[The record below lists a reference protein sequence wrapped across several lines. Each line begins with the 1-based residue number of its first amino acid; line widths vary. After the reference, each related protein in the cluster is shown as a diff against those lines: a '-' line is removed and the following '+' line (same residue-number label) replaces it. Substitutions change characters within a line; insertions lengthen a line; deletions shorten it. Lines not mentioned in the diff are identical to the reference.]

1 MTQLSKIARWD
12 KLKSWKVL
20 NDEIE
25 DKLKSAEKFDHGM
38 TLDIG
43 PQLLYTLRHPSA
55 LRCMDHTSSK
65 LGEIFTCHYNKGAV
79 QGVRVWL
86 VESRDKD
93 GACKNKGFETDCE
106 ITCMTYVSKHRAYLV
121 FCSDLTLRVF
131 TDARSNFVEIACIQC
146 LSTILCLVYN
156 KEDDEVYAGG
166 IGCIEEWKVLG
177 AEHAA
182 SVVPGRK
189 FFTDLSRND
198 WIRDIKIVKEND
210 HLIAQHGNGLCVVH
224 FKSRKQMHRIP
235 NKHDGP
241 LTCCCYYPQND
252 FLITGGSDGKI
263 RVFNG
268 TVFNLLL
275 IHVFIGH
282 HGLVSDLEPHQT
294 EALLFSSS
302 HDGTVRIWRLDSM
315 QLFMRLDI
323 GEKIFCMSLLS
334 DTEFYFRT
342 EKDVM
347 IYNCNQFY
355 QFFAPVES
363 ETKRLMCCRG
373 IDRPNRILA
382 STEDGSVRLFSPIT
396 GLTLTVIYPMPSFQ
410 VLMSFAY
417 DIHQDRL
424 HTVLTGGKV
433 IVYNTAT
440 NPCKA
445 EELWTPKSEDERVN
459 ILLLVSVE
467 FPCEDGTD
475 ADNLVFAG
483 LENGQII
490 LSDAIVCSL
499 NRPVQAHE
507 GAVICLENCL
517 YASGDRPGSGDTSAM
532 ILSGGTD
539 KFVKVWKVLIDA
551 SCRRPIVRLSLVF
564 KVPLPS
570 IPQHICMY
578 SMNLWVSIQ
587 AESKKGKIW
596 KLVLYRFVQ
605 IGSKLTELGQMKNL
619 LNMKYVLTARQ
630 MTHQEDEDHVAEM
643 TSIDLC
649 PFLNIVM
656 TSGKD
661 GFVKIW
667 SGQNELI
674 REMNFATPIYATCF
688 ANNRGDI
695 LVGYGTHICSISV
708 ANYLPLDYL
717 KEVSSVTKSFIED
730 DVRELPVKFD
740 NKSEPWLDICKLK
753 QYSVDI
759 VDRRRQR
766 LEEEVIAQL
775 KKVTQ
780 KASTKFVIFVEG
792 NTTKVIRKDFAD
804 KLLVW
809 AKGKQKLK
817 FGVKTADITSLLAE
831 ARSDTDSKAVDSS
844 SQKRKKSDA
853 AASKQTKAESSVKE
867 EEKVFFDSEGLLEIY
882 PSAVGKA
889 LQDLKHKK
897 VLGPEEMRLL
907 KEQELLKK
915 DPIIAPDGYIPN
927 SVIRKKLKPPKVD
940 VRRAEKPFK
949 LKPVPKPNP
958 QHMPAWWVSEEDKE
972 GTTHRLEYRVMK
984 WDDSPSPTP
993 KSEISSVSS
1002 VSLKSLIESP
1012 VKKYI
1017 AEGRSKTIS
1026 PKSPKSKSE
1035 SKSRN
1040 RSVSK
1045 SRNDTTPI
1053 ENVKKMIKAND
1064 KNKKAG
1070 KSGWDDS
1077 SHSGRPDTDMLSRS
1091 KLTSGLSDRQRSS
1104 TTLSDSLKTGSKPAT
1119 YKSGSAKSRVSSG
1132 TESVKSKR
1140 LELSRIDLEMR
1151 TPDSRRGRRSGA
1163 QSEAREKSFKLTN
1176 YAVDEDSSAIH
1187 VKETKSG
1194 RRLKSHMSHVIITQL
1209 LEEEWM
1215 PDMEGD
1221 YEFVDIIN
1229 KLVTVLDRQRNPVIY
1244 DSACTYV
1251 SSLFNELGFSED
1263 QLDQIISKL
1272 GVNLDSF
1279 NKAIQM
1285 YSMRTLQDIG
1295 HGRNDVLLLILPKL
1309 VDLDES
1315 IRGAAV
1321 EAIRVLTA
1329 ATDKETL
1336 LSFLETV
1343 GITSTE
1349 YRSKPDEEYTLALLA
1364 EKFAE
1369 HLDPIYFE
1377 RILNWVEG
1385 TTPGMFDR
1393 EEEDMWQDS
1402 SISRKEHSFLSEG
1415 KSVIDMYDT
1424 SGRNTMYADIPT
1436 TPGSYSDNDELIFSR
1451 GVSMHDA
1458 KSVGIKSEKSRF
1470 NARMD
1475 LLDRAGA
1482 SVYPG
1487 ERVEQP
1493 TPLSDL
1499 MGDDVG
1505 NDVFL
1510 MDDHQSPFMQDPLLN
1525 FDQEPL
1531 MSLDQEPLMS
1541 LDQEP
1546 VLSLDQELL
1555 SREKSNVSGGTVK
1568 GSPISLENLLLKERT
1583 LTDLSQV
1590 GPLPNFMPRDN
1601 TGRNFDEISTD
1612 SAFESAISVS
1622 EYDTSHFSEKWTMS
1636 HADQQSSKHSQISDE
1651 NNMFDV
1657 EQVSILEYEGKKDG
1671 PLTPRSRG
1679 TASTFRKRMKETDG
1693 FSTISDRSSSS
1704 RKSRRSGRQD
1714 TQSEVQSRAST
1725 DHGVP
1730 LPYTLPGQVRDAVLS
1745 GTSSG
1750 KSQLKISKKLSP
1762 KDDLQEAAE
1771 SDAESYQT
1779 SVTAST
1785 EDPIKP
1791 AESPQTIK
1799 KEPKIEA
1806 VEKAKT
1812 VGTEPTTVSI
1822 DTNTGSIETQPVS
1835 KGTPVNSPETPFA
1848 TNEMVWSTQEVLV
1861 TNDNQ
1866 QLEPITEDI
1875 ENASFLKTPRAAE
1888 SAIPMESTAI
1898 DDSVAG
1904 ENNDTEKLQ
1913 RFTPRDPNLFK
1924 YYENMQ
1930 DAQSDKQVPKEV
1942 EPELEPT
1949 GGKIQDKD
1957 SGFKTISDITSSQ
1970 ITDRLSG
1977 YDSGISKD
1985 MSEFSHGRTLGRGFA
2000 HAPLS
2005 PVKSESTSPT
2015 PHLRLQSPKDWRK
2028 FFDMIPNA
2036 QERRQMEQIR
2046 REMEQG
2052 KLKHP
2057 TLPPISYFAEDLPML
2072 PGEAGTRLLRT
2083 VRVGEKVQVSGDGRH
2098 RIEPVPG
2105 KLAVHTQNEDAGLS
2119 NFGIL
2124 QMQWTTGVPTVKDR
2138 IHPPQRIPQHR
2149 SHKMIRPDM
2158 SQELYS
2164 ANGLNRMRHGIS
2176 EEELHLP
2183 FLESASPQLTN
2194 QHTPNHYEWEFPL
2207 PPPPAKESRTEVPQ
2221 IRKDHDSY
2229 CKYYHLVKKKLHL
2242 YTSPLGFIPALIDAE
2257 KARPKP
2263 KQQKEKT
2270 QHLPELFVKRIRD
2283 KDQHPTSGEKI
2294 TKKRSLTKSDIISS
2308 VMFPPIKL
2316 GQLVN
2321 IG

>member
-1119 YKSGSAKSRVSSG
+1119 YKLISPSMLVLTPISKG
-1132 TESVKSKR
+1132 EVKSKR

-1415 KSVIDMYDT
+1415 KS
-1424 SGRNTMYADIPT
+1424 
-1436 TPGSYSDNDELIFSR
+1436 
-1451 GVSMHDA
+1451 
-1458 KSVGIKSEKSRF
+1458 
-1470 NARMD
+1470 
-1475 LLDRAGA
+1475 
-1482 SVYPG
+1482 
-1487 ERVEQP
+1487 
-1493 TPLSDL
+1493 
-1499 MGDDVG
+1499 
-1505 NDVFL
+1505 
-1510 MDDHQSPFMQDPLLN
+1510 
-1525 FDQEPL
+1525 
-1531 MSLDQEPLMS
+1531 
-1541 LDQEP
+1541 
-1546 VLSLDQELL
+1546 
-1555 SREKSNVSGGTVK
+1555 
-1568 GSPISLENLLLKERT
+1568 
-1583 LTDLSQV
+1583 
-1590 GPLPNFMPRDN
+1590 
-1601 TGRNFDEISTD
+1601 
-1612 SAFESAISVS
+1612 
-1622 EYDTSHFSEKWTMS
+1622 
-1636 HADQQSSKHSQISDE
+1636 
-1651 NNMFDV
+1651 
-1657 EQVSILEYEGKKDG
+1657 GKKDG